1 MAPAGSE
8 MGQLEGRTLCGRY
21 FLREFVG
28 SGGTA
33 EVYLAWDQFRSA
45 RMAVKVLRQDVKSRS
60 LQHFEQEAELLRR
73 LEHPFIVRRY
83 ELERDEGLIFLVMDW
98 VEGSNL
104 RQRIQEMKQPF
115 SVEKA
120 SEILNPVCSALNFTH
135 QNGVYHCDIKPANIL
150 LHVDGRVLLTDFG
163 VARLADERRSGGT
176 PAYMAP
182 EQIRDDVVDARTDIY
197 ALGVTLYEMLSGG
210 RLPFRGDSQSS
221 QGSTPRERVE
231 WEHCYLPPPPLSQF
245 NASLPQAVLGLV
257 ERSLG
262 KEPGQRPASVPE
274 FLDAY
279 EQARRQPGRQAP
291 PNVDVLTTTYG
302 PPPDPAPRQRPAP
315 PSVPPIAPPVV
326 AAPQPRP
333 TPVVQPG
340 GSAAGPHLLGR
351 GGQYAGMAVVLSG
364 SSLTIG
370 RAAGSGL
377 WLKEGSVSRT
387 HASIVRTRRAVYLQ
401 DEGSAAG
408 TYVNSQRV
416 LGPVQLK
423 QGDVIQIGY
432 TDVFEYR
439 ER

>member
-1 MAPAGSE
+1 VGVTAGGE
-8 MGQLEGRTLCGRY
+8 TGLLVGKTLCGRY
-21 FLREFVG
+21 YLREFVG

-45 RMAVKVLRQDVKSRS
+45 RMAVKVLRSDVKSRS

-104 RQRIQEMKQPF
+104 RQSIMEMKQPF

-120 SEILNPVCSALNFTH
+120 SGILNPVCSALNFTH

-197 ALGVTLYEMLSGG
+197 ALGVTLYEMLSGE

-245 NASLPQAVLGLV
+245 NAGLPQAVLNLV
-257 ERSLG
+257 ERALG
-262 KEPGQRPASVPE
+262 KEPGQRPATVPE

-279 EQARRQPGRQAP
+279 EQARRQPARPLP
-291 PNVDVLTTTYG
+291 PNVEALTTTYS
-302 PPPDPAPRQRPAP
+302 PAA
-315 PSVPPIAPPVV
+315 VPPMNRRPVPP
-326 AAPQPRP
+326 ARPRP
-333 TPVVQPG
+333 VPQAGAAIQPAD
-340 GSAAGPHLLGR
+340 SVAGPRLLGKN
-351 GGQYAGMAVVLSG
+351 GQYAGMAVALSG
-364 SSLTIG
+364 NSLNIG

-377 WLKEGSVSRT
+377 WLSERSVSRT
-387 HASIVRTRRAVYLQ
+387 HASIVRTRRAVYLL
-401 DEGSAAG
+401 DVGSVAG
-408 TYVNSQRV
+408 TYVNNQRV

-423 QGDVIQIGY
+423 HGDVIQIGY
-432 TDVFEYR
+432 ADVFEYL